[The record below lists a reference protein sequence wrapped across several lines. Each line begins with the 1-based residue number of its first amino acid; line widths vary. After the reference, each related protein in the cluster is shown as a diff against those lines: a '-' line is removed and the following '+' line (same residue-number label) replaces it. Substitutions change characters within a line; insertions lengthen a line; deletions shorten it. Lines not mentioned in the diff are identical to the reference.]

1 MAYRKT
7 VRPRIAFVPSERVDL
22 LLRELSELSGQSMSS
37 LAAEMLDEVAP
48 VIRGQLDALKALQ
61 ATPEKAREYV
71 QDYANRAVIEIAQT
85 ALEFGEERPRKGSK
99 RRGTP

>member
-7 VRPRIAFVPSERVDL
+7 VRTRIQFVPTERVDL
-22 LLRELSELSGQSMSS
+22 LLRELSALSGQSLAS
-37 LAAEMLDEVAP
+37 LASEMLDEVAP
-48 VIRGQLDALKALQ
+48 VIRHQLDALKALQ
-61 ATPEKAREYV
+61 SSPEKAREYV

-85 ALEFGEERPRKGSK
+85 ALDFGKEKPTKGAK